1 MFVWILFRP
10 EFVKTLCNIVGDAV
24 WEESAAVM
32 FARSSEDGATVNN
45 SKQSGHIYMHISTHI
60 YTYLH
65 ISSHIYTYLHI
76 STHNYTYLHISTH
89 IYTYLHI
96 STLIYR

>member
-10 EFVKTLCNIVGDAV
+10 EFVTTLCNIVGDAV

-32 FARSSEDGATVNN
+32 FARSSEDGATVN

-65 ISSHIYTYLHI
+65 VSTHIYTYLRI
-76 STHNYTYLHISTH
+76 STQ